1 MRVETS
7 SLARLRVLYG
17 KQDQGRAP
25 PWAGRQRDEE
35 ESAFILP
42 ASVSLNLTGGSKKSF
57 RGRQTGSQQCVHAA
71 SMVAGVLFYQE
82 TDPKTGRGGYGGVPR
97 SWQPLPR

>member
-7 SLARLRVLYG
+7 SLARLSVLNG
-17 KQDQGRAP
+17 KQHQKRAL

-42 ASVSLNLTGGSKKSF
+42 ASVSLNLTGGSINHS
-57 RGRQTGSQQCVHAA
+57 GADGQAA
-71 SMVAGVLFYQE
+71 SDTSM
-82 TDPKTGRGGYGGVPR
+82 
-97 SWQPLPR
+97 QPA